1 MVQIL
6 PHTVSEMSQK
16 WFSQVRN
23 ICVCLA
29 HRVWPLSPN
38 LLVLLF
44 KITSSYFKP
53 ANCSFIHS
61 LTKSSPE
68 SAPIEVMDSLLM
80 VRGIRTLLRGAVA
93 ASSAIFFFSL
103 ANMVILSTSL
113 SPCRMWGYMLCG
125 VHWDLWLHQLTK
137 KLCSNGVPLISFL
150 LHLETE
156 KHRNE
161 WMQSWS
167 WAALEIIH
175 QFNL

>member
-6 PHTVSEMSQK
+6 AHTVGEMNQK

-29 HRVWPLSPN
+29 HRVWLLSPN
-38 LLVLLF
+38 LLILLF
-44 KITSSYFKP
+44 KTTSSYFKP

-113 SPCRMWGYMLCG
+113 S
-125 VHWDLWLHQLTK
+125 LHAGCEVTCCVEFTGTYGSTSSQRS
-137 KLCSNGVPLISFL
+137 CVPTVSHSFP
-150 LHLETE
+150 
-156 KHRNE
+156 
-161 WMQSWS
+161 SCC
-167 WAALEIIH
+167 I
-175 QFNL
+175 